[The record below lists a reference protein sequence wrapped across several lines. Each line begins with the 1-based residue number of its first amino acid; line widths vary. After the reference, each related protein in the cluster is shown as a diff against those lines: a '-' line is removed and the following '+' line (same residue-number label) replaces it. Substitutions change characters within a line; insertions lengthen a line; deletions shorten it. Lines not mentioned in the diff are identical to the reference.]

1 MNVQEYLASGIL
13 QDYCLG
19 FLSNEEMQE
28 IESHAKLHPEIQDE
42 ISANKRALE
51 NYANQLAQQP
61 SDSVKAKLFQS
72 IDVLIEEQ
80 NASLNNLPLLNKNS
94 DYKNWLKIVAPL
106 IVTHQE
112 KEFSFQ
118 VLRDDE
124 TVLQM
129 LVWTKVDYPD
139 EVHDHLKE
147 SFIILQGECECYVGE
162 NTYKLGPGG
171 YLDIPLFQHH
181 DIKVVKGPVL
191 AIVQRLKVA

>member
-28 IESHAKLHPEIQDE
+28 IESHAKIHPEIQNE

-72 IDVLIEEQ
+72 IDALIEEQ

-106 IVTHQE
+106 IATHQE

-147 SFIILQGECECYVGE
+147 SFIILQGDCECYVGE

>member
-19 FLSNEEMQE
+19 ILTNEEMQQVE
-28 IESHAKLHPEIQDE
+28 ANAKIHPAIQQQILE
-42 ISANKRALE
+42 NTRALE
-51 NYANQLAQQP
+51 TYANQLAQQP
-61 SDSVKAKLFQS
+61 AEAIKSKLFHS
-72 IDVLIEEQ
+72 IDALIEEQ
-80 NASLNNLPLLNKNS
+80 NATLNNLPLLNKNS
-94 DYKNWLKIVAPL
+94 DYKNWLNIVAPL
-106 IVTHQE
+106 IATHKE

-124 TVLQM
+124 TVIQM
-129 LVWTKVDYPD
+129 LVWTKIDYPD
-139 EVHDHLKE
+139 EVHEHLKE
-147 SFIILQGECECYVGE
+147 SFIILQGECECYIGE

-171 YLDIPLFQHH
+171 YLDIPLYQHH